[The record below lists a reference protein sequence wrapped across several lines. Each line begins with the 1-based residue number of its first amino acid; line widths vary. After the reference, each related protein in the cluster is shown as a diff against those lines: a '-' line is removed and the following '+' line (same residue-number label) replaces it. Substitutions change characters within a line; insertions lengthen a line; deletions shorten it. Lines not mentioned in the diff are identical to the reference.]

1 MPRCLVTRLGLL
13 FVVAF
18 GAASGCVRRTVT
30 ITTEPPGAL
39 VWLNDREVGRSPIE
53 VDFDYYGT
61 YDVRLERD
69 GYEPMMTSGHAS
81 APWWETVG
89 LDLLAELTP
98 VTLRS
103 RVAWHYVLEPL
114 NDDRETLVE
123 RARDLR
129 QRVPDPAREETSP

>member
-13 FVVAF
+13 LVVAF

-53 VDFDYYGT
+53 IDFDYYGT

-81 APWWETVG
+81 APLWETVG

-98 VTLRS
+98 ITLRA
-103 RVAWHYVLEPL
+103 RIAWHYVLEPL
-114 NDDRETLVE
+114 DDDRETLVE

-129 QRVPDPAREETSP
+129 QRLPDR